1 MSLHLSVNLA
11 KDATILLRRSVAG
24 TAVGRARSERA
35 GYSNAR
41 PNSRVIAL
49 EYRHAG
55 LPRQGSEERRTATA
69 TSTVRPTT
77 TTATLFEPPP
87 LCAAPLFTRP
97 SAARSP
103 FPFPLGGRRR
113 QLDGMRRWR
122 RQRSNSTSVCMNT
135 LYSVGPLSLPPS
147 PPRWHARLVSCYR
160 RAHHPLISVAATAA
174 ATATVHPFQSV

>member
-1 MSLHLSVNLA
+1 M
-11 KDATILLRRSVAG
+11 AG

-87 LCAAPLFTRP
+87 PLCAAPLFTRP

-135 LYSVGPLSLPPS
+135 LLGPLGTRPLACLLGLLLPACPS
-147 PPRWHARLVSCYR
+147 PSHL
-160 RAHHPLISVAATAA
+160 VAAA
-174 ATATVHPFQSV
+174 ATVHPFQSV

>member
-1 MSLHLSVNLA
+1 M
-11 KDATILLRRSVAG
+11 AG

-77 TTATLFEPPP
+77 TTATLFDYSSRRRR
-87 LCAAPLFTRP
+87 CAPLHSSRVRP
-97 SAARSP
+97 RPVRRSPSLSAA
-103 FPFPLGGRRR
+103 GG
-113 QLDGMRRWR
+113 GSW
-122 RQRSNSTSVCMNT
+122 TACGGG
-135 LYSVGPLSLPPS
+135 VGSGPIRPQF
-147 PPRWHARLVSCYR
+147 V
-160 RAHHPLISVAATAA
+160 
-174 ATATVHPFQSV
+174 